1 MLQRVTPKIAVSVV
15 FVAAMFVSIIDT
27 TIVNVALPKIGESFG
42 VPVTGIGAMVT
53 GYLVSMAVVI
63 PASGWLADRFG
74 SRRIFLL
81 ALALFT
87 IASALCGI
95 AANEGQLIAFRVL
108 QGVGGGM
115 LTPVG
120 MAMLLRVY
128 PPAERLR
135 ANQIL
140 MIPTA
145 LAPAS
150 GPVLGG
156 LMVDSVGWRWVF
168 FINVPIGIIAFVFG
182 AFTLPEHREPD
193 AGRFDLAGFVLAGA
207 GFSGLMY
214 ALSEGSSLGW
224 GSARILTTGLGGLVL
239 LVVLV
244 VVELRI
250 TQPMINL
257 RLYRDRLFRTI
268 NVASILSTGGFM
280 GVLFLVPLYLQ
291 AAHGYSALSAGLF
304 TFPEAVG
311 VMIGSQLVPRI
322 YRRVGPRRMMSTAL
336 VAVAVLIATIGLA
349 PLATVPV
356 LMFLLGYAMS
366 HVFMPSQTA
375 AFATISK
382 ALTGQ
387 ASTLFS
393 AQRQLGSAM
402 AIAIV
407 STTLAILGVVRP
419 GTGLPDLSSYQAAF
433 GVAGFLSFLGALLA
447 LRIPDSDAAPT
458 MVAPTPKVVVTA
470 VEAAA

>member
-1 MLQRVTPKIAVSVV
+1 MLQRVSPKIAVSVV

-27 TIVNVALPKIGESFG
+27 TIVNVALPKIGEGFG

-108 QGVGGGM
+108 QGIGGGM

-120 MAMLLRVY
+120 MAMLLRVF
-128 PPAERLR
+128 PPSERLR

-140 MIPTA
+140 MVPTA

-150 GPVLGG
+150 GPVIGG
-156 LMVDSVGWRWVF
+156 LMVDSIGWRWVF
-168 FINVPIGIIAFVFG
+168 FINVPIGILAFVFG
-182 AFTLPEHREPD
+182 VLTLPEHREPD

-207 GFSGLMY
+207 GFSALMY

-224 GSARILTTGLGGLVL
+224 GSARILVTGVGGLVL
-239 LVVLV
+239 LTALV
-244 VVELRI
+244 IVELRI
-250 TQPMINL
+250 AEPMLNL
-257 RLYRDRLFRTI
+257 RLYTDRLFRTI

-291 AAHGYSALSAGLF
+291 AAHGFSALHAGLF
-304 TFPEAVG
+304 TFPEALG
-311 VMIGSQLVPRI
+311 VMVGSQLVPRI
-322 YRRVGPRRMMSTAL
+322 YRKVGPRRMMATAL
-336 VAVAVLIATIGLA
+336 IAVATMITTIGLA
-349 PLATVPV
+349 PLALVPI
-356 LMFLLGYAMS
+356 LMFVLGYAMS

-393 AQRQLGSAM
+393 AQRQLGAAM

-407 STTLAILGVVRP
+407 STTLAVLGVVRP
-419 GTGLPDLSSYQAAF
+419 GTDLPDLGTYQVTF
-433 GVAGFLSFLGALLA
+433 GVAGLLA
-447 LRIPDSDAAPT
+447 LAGAVLAMKIPDSDAAST
-458 MVAPTPKVVVTA
+458 MAVPAPKVVPTP
-470 VEAAA
+470 VEVVA

>member
-1 MLQRVTPKIAVSVV
+1 MLQRVSPKIAVSVV

-53 GYLVSMAVVI
+53 GYLVSLAVVI

-95 AANEGQLIAFRVL
+95 AGSEGQLIAFRVL

-120 MAMLLRVY
+120 MGMLLRVY

-150 GPVLGG
+150 GPVIGG

-168 FINVPIGIIAFVFG
+168 FINVPIGIIAFLFG
-182 AFTLPEHREPD
+182 ALTLPEHREPD

-207 GFSGLMY
+207 GFSALMY
-214 ALSEGSSLGW
+214 AVSEGATLGW
-224 GSARILTTGLGGLVL
+224 DSTRILMTGGGGLVL
-239 LVVLV
+239 LTALV
-244 VVELRI
+244 IVELRI
-250 TQPMINL
+250 AEPMLDL
-257 RLYRDRLFRTI
+257 RLYTDRMFRTV
-268 NVASILSTGGFM
+268 NVASVLSTGGFL
-280 GVLFLVPLYLQ
+280 GILFLVPLYLQ
-291 AAHGYSALSAGLF
+291 AAHGFSALNAGLF
-304 TFPEAVG
+304 TFPEALG
-311 VMIGSQLVPRI
+311 VMLGSQLVPRI
-322 YRRVGPRRMMSTAL
+322 YRKVGPRRMMSTAL
-336 VAVAVLIATIGLA
+336 IAVSVMIATIGFV
-349 PLATVPV
+349 PLPLIPI
-356 LMFLLGYAMS
+356 LMFVIGYAMS

-387 ASTLFS
+387 ASTLFN
-393 AQRQLGSAM
+393 AQRQLGSAV

-407 STTLAILGVVRP
+407 STTLAVLGVVQP
-419 GTGLPDLSSYQAAF
+419 GTDLPDLSTYQAAF
-433 GVAGFLSFLGALLA
+433 GVAGLLA
-447 LRIPDSDAAPT
+447 LIGAALALYIPDSDAAST
-458 MVAPTPKVVVTA
+458 MVAPAPKVIPTPVK
-470 VEAAA
+470 AAA